1 MFIGVSQMS
10 PVMSQMSRMSLD
22 MSEMSVCSGV
32 ALRPGVNTTIEKDSE
47 TMKLKL
53 DTNAVSF
60 MCTKTPEPRTDFGS
74 GQPKI
79 DKITGAVLFQV
90 QLMALDADGGDV
102 LAVTVAGEPKV
113 SVGQQVV
120 VTNLVAT
127 PWSQEGRSGVAFRAE
142 AITSA
147 DSKTAQPRQ

>member
-1 MFIGVSQMS
+1 
-10 PVMSQMSRMSLD
+10 
-22 MSEMSVCSGV
+22 
-32 ALRPGVNTTIEKDSE
+32 
-47 TMKLKL
+47 MKLKV
-53 DTNAVSF
+53 DTTAVSF

-79 DKITGAVLFQV
+79 DKATGAVLFQV

-102 LAVTVAGEPKV
+102 LSVTVAGEPKV
-113 SVGQQVV
+113 SVGQPAV

>member
-1 MFIGVSQMS
+1 VVS
-10 PVMSQMSRMSLD
+10 
-22 MSEMSVCSGV
+22 
-32 ALRPGVNTTIEKDSE
+32 AHRPGVNTTIEKNSE
-47 TMKLKL
+47 TMKLKV
-53 DTNAVSF
+53 DTTAVSF

-74 GQPKI
+74 GQPKV
-79 DKITGAVLFQV
+79 DKATGAVLFQV

-102 LAVTVAGEPKV
+102 LSVTVAGEPKV
-113 SVGQQVV
+113 SVGQPVV

-142 AITSA
+142 AIASA